1 MRSIW
6 AVVVA
11 CLVAVAGVR
20 PIEKTSL
27 DSDHIAKLARA
38 HAALPVMSRRDRDH
52 RPDVQ
57 LPAATLPEP
66 LAATPPRASI
76 ELELHAA
83 RIAAVSATRTPRSSR
98 GPPHA

>member
-20 PIEKTSL
+20 PIQKTAL
-27 DSDHIAKLARA
+27 DRDHIAKLAQA
-38 HAALPVMSRRDRDH
+38 HAGLPVLARRDRDH

-57 LPAATLPEP
+57 LPAATLPEL
-66 LAATPPRASI
+66 LAASPARASI
-76 ELELHAA
+76 EIDVHAA
-83 RIAAVSATRTPRSSR
+83 LIAAVSAPRTSRSSR